1 MNYFLV
7 TNKSFRKFVMEEFKT
22 HFLYPSALFANKET
36 VLVNTILG
44 SCVSVCL
51 YDPYLQI
58 GGINHYMLPFW
69 NGQGLASPKYGNIA
83 ISKLIEKML
92 ALGCKQ
98 ANLKAKVFG
107 GANIFESK
115 LEQFQIGERNI
126 AIAQQTLSELNIKVI
141 SSSTGGT
148 LGRKIQFLT
157 STGEVRQKIIEKKK
171 SETEDMYCHLQINK

>member
-1 MNYFLV
+1 
-7 TNKSFRKFVMEEFKT
+7 MEELKT
-22 HFLYPSALFANKET
+22 HFLYPSALYADTNT

-44 SCVSVCL
+44 SCVAVCL

-58 GGINHYMLPFW
+58 GGINHYMLPLW

-83 ISKLIEKML
+83 IEKLIDKMES
-92 ALGCKQ
+92 LGSK
-98 ANLKAKVFG
+98 KSHMVAKVFG

-126 AIAQQTLSELNIKVI
+126 AIAHQALTDLRIKVV
-141 SSSTGGT
+141 SSSTGGN

-157 STGEVRQKIIEKKK
+157 STGEVRQKMIEKKSQE
-171 SETEDMYCHLQINK
+171 SEEVIKMADRYQCEK

>member
-1 MNYFLV
+1 
-7 TNKSFRKFVMEEFKT
+7 MEEMKT
-22 HFLYPSALFANKET
+22 HFLYPSALYADKST

-44 SCVSVCL
+44 SCVAVCL

-58 GGINHYMLPFW
+58 GGINHYMLPLW

-83 ISKLIEKML
+83 IEKLIDKMES
-92 ALGCKQ
+92 LGSKKPH
-98 ANLKAKVFG
+98 LVAKVFG

-126 AIAQQTLSELNIKVI
+126 AIANQVLTEQRIKVV
-141 SSSTGGT
+141 SSSTGGN

-157 STGEVRQKIIEKKK
+157 STGEVRQKMIEKKSRE
-171 SETEDMYCHLQINK
+171 SEEVIKMMDKFQCQK